1 MQETEVAD
9 DRINELEKEHET
21 SLRAIQRVLADV
33 TTEKDTKLEDME
45 GNMKNLVA
53 ENEVLKQKLASL
65 SSSQGA
71 GETNAPK
78 KSGGLIGATT
88 GRAGASESAEEI
100 TKRDNKIEMLESKV
114 ASLVEEKQ
122 AIQAELATAQTIASA
137 SMASKESELSKRDE
151 IIKTLEKQLASEGKL
166 EAKDS
171 PDETNADDVEK
182 LRLEIQSLKKD
193 LQNKT
198 SSLETAKMMITSLE
212 SASGSQ
218 ANELR
223 AKLKE
228 RSEELATLKVRADS
242 SNSELATLKSEL
254 IHMQTKFVEADNAA
268 REARIVIKKQRAVH
282 RQLKAEISKI
292 SDQSNSTIRYNE
304 QGEVEVEVSLGGD
317 VSSVVRNSLTI
328 LEEGDS
334 STSAENGD
342 HDELKTS
349 GEMDTLKKKVEG
361 LSEEKDAAIVRLNKE
376 LVEKNT
382 ALHNFDDQLNLQKEE
397 SNRLRQDLEKARDEF
412 RKILSESQ
420 FEIQRLTDDFTIAN
434 EQLAKKEKELSVLKE
449 SLNEPSTGY
458 ISDDDD
464 FDEDDD
470 EGAAGIVPTDAAA
483 LQASITAEAEN
494 LQLLLKQAQEGVSST
509 STTNERLEALEN
521 EVRLQQDTAAKQLK
535 EKDDALAN
543 AKMIIS
549 SLEQSNKSM
558 LEDLRSRL
566 HDSNTAIVSLLS
578 KNQGYE
584 QEVKELRTSKEEEA
598 KRAKDSADQLTDLC
612 KRVEDYERIAI
623 RMGVDDGSSL
633 SSLGETRSSYFESDD
648 NDITSDD
655 VGITTDEGGPSPLKL
670 YPAAT
675 TDRKPEEGEEEV

>member
-1 MQETEVAD
+1 MQ
-9 DRINELEKEHET
+9 
-21 SLRAIQRVLADV
+21 
-33 TTEKDTKLEDME
+33 
-45 GNMKNLVA
+45 
-53 ENEVLKQKLASL
+53 
-65 SSSQGA
+65 
-71 GETNAPK
+71 
-78 KSGGLIGATT
+78 
-88 GRAGASESAEEI
+88 
-100 TKRDNKIEMLESKV
+100 
-114 ASLVEEKQ
+114 
-122 AIQAELATAQTIASA
+122 
-137 SMASKESELSKRDE
+137 
-151 IIKTLEKQLASEGKL
+151 
-166 EAKDS
+166 
-171 PDETNADDVEK
+171 
-182 LRLEIQSLKKD
+182 
-193 LQNKT
+193 
-198 SSLETAKMMITSLE
+198 
-212 SASGSQ
+212 
-218 ANELR
+218 
-223 AKLKE
+223 
-228 RSEELATLKVRADS
+228 EELATLKVRADS

-292 SDQSNSTIRYNE
+292 SGQSNSTIRYNE

-342 HDELKTS
+342 HDELKTTS

-361 LSEEKDAAIVRLNKE
+361 LSEEKDAAIVRLNKD
-376 LVEKNT
+376 LVEKNA
-382 ALHNFDDQLNLQKEE
+382 ALHNLDDQLNLQKEE

-412 RKILSESQ
+412 RQILSESQ

-434 EQLAKKEKELSVLKE
+434 EQLVKKEKELSVLKE

-470 EGAAGIVPTDAAA
+470 EGAAGIVPTDAAE
-483 LQASITAEAEN
+483 LQASISAEAEN

-509 STTNERLEALEN
+509 STTNERLKALEN
-521 EVRLQQDTAAKQLK
+521 EVRLQQDMAAKQLK

-558 LEDLRSRL
+558 LEDLRNRL

-584 QEVKELRTSKEEEA
+584 QEVKELRTTKEEEA
-598 KRAKDSADQLTDLC
+598 KRLRNEAKESENQLNDLRR
-612 KRVEDYERIAI
+612 RVEDYERIAI

-633 SSLGETRSSYFESDD
+633 SSLGETKSSYFESDD

-670 YPAAT
+670 YPAVT

>member
-1 MQETEVAD
+1 MQ
-9 DRINELEKEHET
+9 
-21 SLRAIQRVLADV
+21 
-33 TTEKDTKLEDME
+33 
-45 GNMKNLVA
+45 
-53 ENEVLKQKLASL
+53 
-65 SSSQGA
+65 
-71 GETNAPK
+71 
-78 KSGGLIGATT
+78 
-88 GRAGASESAEEI
+88 
-100 TKRDNKIEMLESKV
+100 
-114 ASLVEEKQ
+114 
-122 AIQAELATAQTIASA
+122 
-137 SMASKESELSKRDE
+137 
-151 IIKTLEKQLASEGKL
+151 
-166 EAKDS
+166 
-171 PDETNADDVEK
+171 
-182 LRLEIQSLKKD
+182 
-193 LQNKT
+193 
-198 SSLETAKMMITSLE
+198 
-212 SASGSQ
+212 
-218 ANELR
+218 
-223 AKLKE
+223 
-228 RSEELATLKVRADS
+228 EELATLKVRADS

-292 SDQSNSTIRYNE
+292 SGQSNSTIRYNE

-342 HDELKTS
+342 HDELKTTS

-361 LSEEKDAAIVRLNKE
+361 LSEEKDAAIVRLNKD
-376 LVEKNT
+376 LVEKNA
-382 ALHNFDDQLNLQKEE
+382 ALHNLDDQLNLQKEE

-412 RKILSESQ
+412 RQIHSESQ

-434 EQLAKKEKELSVLKE
+434 EQLVKKEKELSVLKE

-470 EGAAGIVPTDAAA
+470 EGAAGIVPTDAAE
-483 LQASITAEAEN
+483 LQASISAEAEN

-509 STTNERLEALEN
+509 STTNERLKALEN
-521 EVRLQQDTAAKQLK
+521 EVRLQQDMAAKQLK

-558 LEDLRSRL
+558 LEDLRNRL

-584 QEVKELRTSKEEEA
+584 QEVKELRTTKEEEA
-598 KRAKDSADQLTDLC
+598 KRLRNEAKESENQLNDLRR
-612 KRVEDYERIAI
+612 RVEDYERIAI

-633 SSLGETRSSYFESDD
+633 SSLGETKSSYFESDD

-670 YPAAT
+670 YPAVT